1 MTDLVLCD
9 CRVSGWPS
17 KVDIAV
23 ESGRISWIG
32 EKFHGEPTS
41 ILDCG
46 GNAVIPGLIEPHL
59 HLDKALLDAE
69 RPNEDGT
76 LAGAIAVTGELKR
89 SFTHGGVRR
98 RAARVLE
105 QAVTNGTSLIRAHP
119 DIDPIVGLLCFDVLV
134 ELREDYAD
142 LVDLQVVAFPQEG
155 ILRAPGT
162 LDLLIEALRRGA
174 DVIGGCSYNE
184 ESVED
189 SRRHIDLVFGLADQF
204 GVPVDIHA
212 DFADDDSDPRF
223 GLADYIA
230 ERTRRSGLG
239 GQVTLGHMTSLA
251 GLDPAHRKDVLADL
265 AEAGVAVVV
274 LPVTDMHLSGRADRV
289 NVRRGIAPVREL
301 LDAGVRTGLSSNNVR
316 NGFTPFG
323 NTDVLD
329 IALFLAQTSHLGGPE
344 DFRRL
349 IDMVTTGAAG
359 IIGVAKDYGVRPGA
373 LADLVVLD
381 AATPEEALLARAPR
395 RFVLKRGRIVATTE
409 VRTQLYRSPISP
421 SLPSASLPSEV

>member
-1 MTDLVLCD
+1 MADLVLRD
-9 CRVSGWPS
+9 CRVSGWS
-17 KVDIAV
+17 GTVDIAV
-23 ESGRISWIG
+23 ESGRISWVGPKFLG
-32 EKFHGEPTS
+32 ESTS
-41 ILDCG
+41 ALDCG
-46 GNAVIPGLIEPHL
+46 GDAVIPGLIEPHL

-69 RPNEDGT
+69 RPNEAGT

-89 SFTHGGVRR
+89 SFTHAGVRR
-98 RAARVLE
+98 RGARVLE

-119 DIDPIVGLLCFDVLV
+119 DIDPIVGLLGFDVVL

-162 LDLLIEALRRGA
+162 VDLLVEALRRGA

-189 SRRHIDLVFGLADQF
+189 SRRHVDVVFDLAEQF

-223 GLADYIA
+223 GLAGYIA
-230 ERTRRSGLG
+230 ERTRGSGLG
-239 GQVTLGHMTSLA
+239 GRVALGHMTSLA
-251 GLDPAHRKDVLADL
+251 GLDPARRKDVLADL
-265 AEAGVAVVV
+265 ADAGVSVVV
-274 LPVTDMHLSGRADRV
+274 LPATDMHLSGRSDRV

-329 IALFLAQTSHLGGPE
+329 IALFLAQTSHLGSPD

-349 IDMVTTGAAG
+349 IEMVTTGAAAIVG
-359 IIGVAKDYGVRPGA
+359 TAADYGIRPGA
-373 LADLVVLD
+373 VADLVVLD
-381 AATPEEALLARAPR
+381 AATPEEALLARAAR
-395 RFVLKRGRIVATTE
+395 RFVLKRGRVVATTE
-409 VRTQLYRSPISP
+409 VRTQLHRRPVSPP
-421 SLPSASLPSEV
+421 LPSEV